1 MSGIHSMPAETG
13 ANGAGTSDERCGAA
27 VAQLPL
33 WRAALSS
40 VAALA
45 LFAILDSRYPS
56 HEWLAGAGFV
66 AASLVPLAYW
76 SSVARRRG
84 YSLRDVMGG
93 APTWKHGRLVLL
105 TTVTVL
111 GVRFGWFAVLNRLDA
126 MPEMRAAP
134 RLWSSAAGHA
144 RSVLML
150 LAGVVLAPCAEEI
163 LCRGVLFRRLLRV
176 MRPFPAA
183 FISSVLFGLLHAD
196 LVGSTLLALALV
208 VLYRQTRSLWV
219 PIAAHALSNLAVVLV
234 TWTQSMP
241 AESLSNPWLV
251 SSVVLVCSPWLVW
264 FLQRGFR
271 QLQSTA
277 IAPSIAARVS
287 S

>member
-1 MSGIHSMPAETG
+1 
-13 ANGAGTSDERCGAA
+13 
-27 VAQLPL
+27 
-33 WRAALSS
+33 
-40 VAALA
+40 
-45 LFAILDSRYPS
+45 
-56 HEWLAGAGFV
+56 
-66 AASLVPLAYW
+66 
-76 SSVARRRG
+76 
-84 YSLRDVMGG
+84 
-93 APTWKHGRLVLL
+93 
-105 TTVTVL
+105 
-111 GVRFGWFAVLNRLDA
+111 
-126 MPEMRAAP
+126 
-134 RLWSSAAGHA
+134 
-144 RSVLML
+144 
-150 LAGVVLAPCAEEI
+150 
-163 LCRGVLFRRLLRV
+163 